1 MRTRRNYQ
9 QQHESS
15 QRTTK
20 LNGTVCHYQ
29 GKIRNHPNSKV
40 ALSACY
46 GLAGYMATKD
56 GFYWVEPSKKHGY
69 HPELGH
75 PHVVFQGQNDIVAS
89 ATKLPK
95 KYQKNRKHQN
105 QRRKR
110 RVSTC
115 GTREPKQSTETRIE
129 WQKQGKVMVQ
139 GGRKTRHR
147 GGGGGRH
154 KNEKQREEQQQRRK
168 RKRSRPKRSVST
180 PHHVEALLVAD
191 VSMSQFHQEVETYLL
206 TIMNMVSSLYK
217 DPTIGNL
224 VQVTVVRIV
233 VLEEE
238 PEEGDEGDEEQLEVT
253 HQAETTLSNFC
264 R

>member
-1 MRTRRNYQ
+1 
-9 QQHESS
+9 
-15 QRTTK
+15 
-20 LNGTVCHYQ
+20 
-29 GKIRNHPNSKV
+29 
-40 ALSACY
+40 
-46 GLAGYMATKD
+46 MATKD
-56 GFYWVEPSKKHGY
+56 GFYWVEPSKKHRY

-75 PHVVFQGQNDIVAS
+75 PHVVFQGQNEIAS

-110 RVSTC
+110 RISTC

-147 GGGGGRH
+147 GGSGGGH
-154 KNEKQREEQQQRRK
+154 HNQKNEKQQQQREEQQRRK

-238 PEEGDEGDEEQLEVT
+238 GGSEEDGDEEQLEVT
-253 HQAETTLSNFC
+253 HQAERTLSNFC